1 MEQVK
6 KFQCKM
12 EEVPAIAGFV
22 KESLTADLAQF
33 KEYSPEFS
41 EEFVTQLGTKR
52 NYCLTLESSA
62 VTAKFLKAVTAKL
75 VEKEKGLRPLLNKV
89 EGYLKMAGSSLD
101 ISIDSFGLGAVRD
114 AISRGNDEGVISSL
128 QTVLKNINR
137 NRTLLQAKGL
147 KQELIDSLST
157 AAAEIDQ
164 LNTQQNAM
172 INERNHATASNIKD
186 FNELWD
192 MLSTVFTTARS
203 LFRGVDD
210 LKLKE
215 YTVTELVK
223 RVNAEGGNPKSD
235 SDAAVN

>member
-6 KFQCKM
+6 FHCKM

-22 KESLTADLAQF
+22 TESLTADLEQF

-41 EEFVTQLGTKR
+41 EEFVDQLRTKR
-52 NYCLTLESSA
+52 NYCIELESSI
-62 VTAKFLKAVTAKL
+62 VKTKRLKAVTAQL

-89 EGYLKMAGSSLD
+89 EGYLKMAGSGLD

-128 QTVLKNINR
+128 QSLLKNINR
-137 NRTLLQAKGL
+137 NLTLLQAKGL

-157 AAAEIDQ
+157 AATEIDQ

-172 INERNHATASNIKD
+172 INERNRGTASNIKD

-215 YTVTELVK
+215 YTVTALVK
-223 RVNAEGGNPKSD
+223 RVNAEGSNPKRD
-235 SDAAVN
+235 SGAAAN